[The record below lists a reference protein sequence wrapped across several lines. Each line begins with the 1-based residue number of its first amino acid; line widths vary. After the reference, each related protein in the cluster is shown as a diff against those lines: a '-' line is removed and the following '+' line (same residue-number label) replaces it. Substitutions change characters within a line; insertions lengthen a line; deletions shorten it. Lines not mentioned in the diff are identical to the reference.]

1 MWLIS
6 RGFKSHSVIG
16 YSSKNLMEIQG
27 VEKKNTGKFQG
38 VVKVLMEFQGV
49 QFLKMDILNNGLFL
63 ENFIYRYKM
72 SLGKHACSKLSEA
85 CQRSIRVIY
94 TDSPPPIFADDSGN
108 IKGVLKGRIDFQLST
123 QTPCNIK
130 IVCFFK

>member
-49 QFLKMDILNNGLFL
+49 QFLKIDILNGGVRTISRKLEKPILF
-63 ENFIYRYKM
+63 ID
-72 SLGKHACSKLSEA
+72 
-85 CQRSIRVIY
+85 IRCLWGSMRV
-94 TDSPPPIFADDSGN
+94 PN
-108 IKGVLKGRIDFQLST
+108 
-123 QTPCNIK
+123 
-130 IVCFFK
+130 

>member
-38 VVKVLMEFQGV
+38 VVKVMMEFQGV
-49 QFLKMDILNNGLFL
+49 HFLKIDILNRGGVRNIFRKAQYI
-63 ENFIYRYKM
+63 NFKIYLKIYLCQVDRFFIEQH
-72 SLGKHACSKLSEA
+72 SL
-85 CQRSIRVIY
+85 
-94 TDSPPPIFADDSGN
+94 
-108 IKGVLKGRIDFQLST
+108 
-123 QTPCNIK
+123 
-130 IVCFFK
+130 